1 MERYTDYE
9 AAELLNWKIGTV
21 RFLKRQM
28 RQHGLL
34 QVNESMTRDSIQL
47 ARQISN
53 YQHQQGSSFAD
64 ATRAIL
70 MSAPKHDLSLEETLR
85 RVKAGELAETALLI
99 PIAERLLAL
108 EKRK

>member
-1 MERYTDYE
+1 MEKYTDHE
-9 AAELLNWKIGTV
+9 AAQLLGWKIGTI

-34 QVNESMTRDSIQL
+34 QVNESMTRDSIVL

-53 YQHQQGSSFAD
+53 FQHQQGLSFSD

-70 MSAPKHDLSLEETLR
+70 MSAPKGDLSLEETLQ
-85 RVKAGELAETALLI
+85 RVKAGELAETVLLI

-108 EKRK
+108 EKKE